1 MIKNQIKNLILHY
14 KIVFRNRYFK
24 KLCCIIKV
32 KRIKFPEPTYYI
44 PETNVIHTE
53 PFGYNL
59 AMIFYERYNG
69 E

>member
-1 MIKNQIKNLILHY
+1 MIKNQIKNIILHY

-24 KLCCIIKV
+24 KLCCRIKV

-44 PETNVIHTE
+44 PESKTIQSE
-53 PFGYNL
+53 PFGYNF
-59 AMIFYERYNG
+59 AMRYFEKYNR